1 MSQRT
6 LGFTIIELLIV
17 IVVIGII
24 ASITIVSYNGVQA
37 RGQDA
42 RRKSD
47 ITNLQDAIEI
57 YKINTGNFPA
67 VTAANTDASGWE
79 VSHKT
84 PGSFIPAL
92 VSTGVI
98 SAPLVDPLNTTTY
111 YYRYY
116 RYSAGSYSCDSSK
129 GDFYVLQIRTLQSQR
144 GNGGGPGFQCTGRN
158 WTNESAWTVGG
169 YVN

>member
-1 MSQRT
+1 MVAWRT
-6 LGFTIIELLIV
+6 SGFTIIELLIV

-24 ASITIVSYNGVQA
+24 ASITVVSYNGVQA

-47 ITNLQDAIEI
+47 IVNLQDAIEI
-57 YKINTGNFPA
+57 YKINNGTFPA
-67 VTAANTDASGWE
+67 VTPANTDGSGWE
-79 VSHKT
+79 VSYT
-84 PGSFIPAL
+84 NASFIPPL
-92 VSTGVI
+92 VSSGIMSTQ
-98 SAPLVDPLNTTTY
+98 LLDPLNTSTY

-116 RYSAGSYSCDSSK
+116 KYTAGSYSCDSSK
-129 GDFYVLQIRTLQSQR
+129 GEFYVLQIRTLQSQS

>member
-1 MSQRT
+1 MVWWPPR
-6 LGFTIIELLIV
+6 GFTIVELLIV

-37 RGQDA
+37 RGQDV

-47 ITNLQDAIEI
+47 ITNIQDAIEI
-57 YKINTGNFPA
+57 YKINNAALPP

-79 VSHKT
+79 VSYKNA
-84 PGSFIPAL
+84 SFIPPL
-92 VSTGVI
+92 VSSGVL
-98 SAPLVDPLNTTTY
+98 SSQLLDPLNTSTY

-116 RYSAGSYSCDSSK
+116 KYTAGSYSCDSSK
-129 GDFYVLQIRTLQSQR
+129 GEFYVLQIKVLQSQS
-144 GNGGGPGFQCTGRN
+144 GNGGGPGFECSGRN

-169 YVN
+169 YLN